1 MAGGDPLRPAV
12 HGGALTMSSAQE
24 ALEAR
29 AGYVFRDRALLAQAL
44 IHASADAGISNERLE
59 FLGDRVLGLVI
70 ASHLHERFP
79 DAEEG
84 SLSLR
89 LNALVRKEACGEVGK
104 ALQLEA
110 AIRASAGEA
119 RGAMA
124 ASIIADATE
133 ALIGAI
139 FLDGGYKA
147 ARDFVLRHWQAQFE
161 RPVTSGQDAKTR
173 LQEWTQ
179 ARLKGKGLPQYR
191 ELSRSGS
198 DHAPVFSVE
207 VSVAG
212 TGSAVGLGPSK
223 RQAEQD
229 AAQKLLEMLGHSGP
243 NTSA

>member
-1 MAGGDPLRPAV
+1 MD
-12 HGGALTMSSAQE
+12 SAQQ
-24 ALEAR
+24 ALEVR
-29 AGYVFRDRALLAQAL
+29 AGYRFSDATLLAQAL
-44 IHASADAGISNERLE
+44 THASADAGLSNERLE

-84 SLSLR
+84 ELSLR

-104 ALQLEA
+104 ALALDA
-110 AIRASAGEA
+110 VIRASAGEA

-147 ARDFVLRHWQAQFE
+147 ARDFVLRHWHTQFD
-161 RPVTSGQDAKTR
+161 RPVISGQDAKTR
-173 LQEWTQ
+173 LQEWAQ
-179 ARLKGKGLPQYR
+179 ARLKGKGLPHYR

-198 DHAPVFSVE
+198 DHAPVFVVE
-207 VSVAG
+207 VSVPGA
-212 TGSAVGLGPSK
+212 GSAEGRGSSK
-223 RQAEQD
+223 RQAEQE
-229 AAQKLLEMLGHSGP
+229 AAQKLLEKLEHSGS
-243 NTSA
+243 NTSP

>member
-1 MAGGDPLRPAV
+1 MS
-12 HGGALTMSSAQE
+12 GAHE

-29 AGYVFRDRALLAQAL
+29 AGYSFRDRELLAQAL
-44 IHASADAGISNERLE
+44 THASADAGLSNERLE

-79 DAEEG
+79 AAEEG
-84 SLSLR
+84 ELSLR
-89 LNALVRKEACGEVGK
+89 FNALVRKEACGEVGK
-104 ALQLEA
+104 ALQLDA
-110 AIRASAGEA
+110 ALRASAGEV

-133 ALIGAI
+133 ALLGAI

-173 LQEWTQ
+173 LQEWAQ

-198 DHAPVFSVE
+198 DHAPVFAVE
-207 VSVAG
+207 VSVPGA
-212 TGSAVGLGPSK
+212 GSAEGQGSSK
-223 RQAEQD
+223 RQAEQA
-229 AAQKLLEMLGHSGP
+229 AAQKLLEKLGQSGSNSP
-243 NTSA
+243 A